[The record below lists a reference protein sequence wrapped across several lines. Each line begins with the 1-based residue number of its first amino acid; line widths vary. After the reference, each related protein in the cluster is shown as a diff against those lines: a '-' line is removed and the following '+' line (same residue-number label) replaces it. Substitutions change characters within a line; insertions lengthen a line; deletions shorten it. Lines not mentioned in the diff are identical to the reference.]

1 MRIADRIREVL
12 VQNNFEDV
20 FMVTG
25 GMAMHLND
33 ALTRNNK
40 IKPTFFHH
48 EQACA
53 MAADAYSRSTGKISA
68 ICVTAGPGS
77 WKDKIYYFL
86 PNMPP
91 SANGNELQT
100 EYFVPI
106 DKAVDAWN
114 DIFAISDKFKHLV
127 RNCLCRVIAGD
138 EMPMS

>member
-48 EQACA
+48 EQACT
-53 MAADAYSRSTGKISA
+53 MAAEGYTRQTGKKSLV
-68 ICVTAGPGS
+68 CVTAGPGG
-77 WKDKIYYFL
+77 INAL
-86 PNMPP
+86 
-91 SANGNELQT
+91 NGV
-100 EYFVPI
+100 FG
-106 DKAVDAWN
+106 A
-114 DIFAISDKFKHLV
+114 S
-127 RNCLCRVIAGD
+127 
-138 EMPMS
+138 S